1 MADNYLEYA
10 REEYEKRKE
19 AWLKKQKTS
28 RKRIQR
34 NIEKPEDW
42 AL

>member
-19 AWLKKQKTS
+19 AWLQKQKTP

-34 NIEKPEDW
+34 NIEKTEDW